1 MDQEELREDFINEIY
16 QTFRLFDEDGDG
28 TIDEKELGNVFRSLG
43 QHYTRDEL
51 AEMISEI
58 DTDGSGVVEFD
69 EFLMLMRRRATDTDI
84 EEEMVEAFKVFDR
97 DGDGLISL

>member
-1 MDQEELREDFINEIY
+1 
-16 QTFRLFDEDGDG
+16 
-28 TIDEKELGNVFRSLG
+28 
-43 QHYTRDEL
+43 
-51 AEMISEI
+51 MISEI